1 MNTQSLIRPTLV
13 ATAVAAAFFIGQ
25 HTRGVSEATAAAAAS
40 APAASAPALPS
51 TQGLPDFSP
60 LVEAHG
66 ATVVNIAVTKR
77 GAMTSAQFDEADPM
91 GEMLRRFGVPM
102 PDGAPHGRE
111 GRGVGSGFIVGAD
124 GVILTNAHV
133 VDGASELTVR
143 LADQREFKGKVVGT
157 DRLTDVAVVK
167 IEATNL
173 PVVNTGDPSRLKVGE
188 WVAAIGS
195 PFGLENSVTAGIVS
209 AKSRALPQESLV
221 PFIQTDVAVNPGNSG
236 GPLFNMA
243 GEVVGINSQIFST
256 SGGYMGLSFAIPIDL
271 ALKVKDDL
279 VAHGK
284 VTRGRIGVGIQS
296 VNAPLAETFGLERPR
311 GALVSKVERDS
322 PASKAG
328 LKEGDVV
335 VEFDGKPIADASDLP
350 TAVAGSR
357 PGTKVALKVWRDRAE
372 KSLEITVGDLSSE
385 RVAQAPS
392 DEAAPKG
399 KLGVA
404 VRPLTG
410 DEARTLQ
417 SDGGLLVQ
425 QATGPAAKAGLR
437 TGDVIVAVDGRPTRT
452 VEELRARI
460 SEAKG
465 NVAVLIERQGQR
477 VFVPVQ
483 VG

>member
-1 MNTQSLIRPTLV
+1 MNVIRFTKPLLI
-13 ATAVAAAFFIGQ
+13 AAAVAGAFAAGQ
-25 HTRGVSEATAAAAAS
+25 HVNGVPNATAASVPTAAAPTS
-40 APAASAPALPS
+40 VRQTSS
-51 TQGLPDFSP
+51 LPDFSA
-60 LVEAHG
+60 LVEAN
-66 ATVVNIAVTKR
+66 APTVVQISVTKR
-77 GAMTSAQFDEADPM
+77 VSNTPAQFDEDGPM
-91 GEMLRRFGVPM
+91 GDMLRRFGVPR
-102 PDGAPHGRE
+102 PDGAPQGRE
-111 GRGVGSGFIVGAD
+111 GQGVGSGFIVGD
-124 GVILTNAHV
+124 GLILTNAHV

-143 LADQREFKGKVVGT
+143 LADKREFKGKVVGT
-157 DRLTDVAVVK
+157 DRLTDVAVVRVDAK
-167 IEATNL
+167 NL
-173 PVVNTGDPSRLKVGE
+173 PSVRVGNPAQLKVGE

-195 PFGLENSVTAGIVS
+195 PFGLDNSVTAGIVS
-209 AKSRALPQESLV
+209 AKSRALPQETLV

-296 VNAPLAETFGLERPR
+296 VNAPLAETFGLEKPR